1 MAERLVVK
9 IDDKKLWSTINE
21 ADGLPELLDTAV
33 KAVVSNANQSSAGFR
48 TEVIH
53 IDGRRVGGTQ
63 PEYGGDVAKKGRTT
77 VGIVHPKNYAAIK
90 DNYINNTML
99 KSLRSIG

>member
-1 MAERLVVK
+1 MGSSLVVK
-9 IDDKKLWSTINE
+9 IDDKKLWSTIND
-21 ADGLPELLDTAV
+21 ADDLPELIDTAV
-33 KAVVSNANQSSAGFR
+33 KAVISNANGLSSGFR
-48 TEVIH
+48 TEVVH

-63 PEYGGDVAKKGRTT
+63 PIYGGDVSKRGRST